1 MDGFCRQTGDT
12 SGHPVKRSR
21 GPSDTGDVPRTV
33 LVCDNEEALRALV
46 RAALEPS
53 GCEIVEARD
62 GDESL
67 ELARSLEPDLIVLDL
82 MMPGLSGLQVL
93 DALRREQRFANTPVI
108 VLSARA
114 QVADRE
120 AVAGAG
126 ATSFMAKP
134 FSPRELC
141 SEVTSRLGAHR

>member
-1 MDGFCRQTGDT
+1 MARI
-12 SGHPVKRSR
+12 
-21 GPSDTGDVPRTV
+21 V
-33 LVCDNEEALRALV
+33 LVCDNEDALRALV

-53 GCEIVEARD
+53 GCEIVEACD

-82 MMPGLSGLQVL
+82 MMPGRSGLHVL
-93 DALRREQRFANTPVI
+93 DELRREQRFETTPVI

-114 QVADRE
+114 QVVDRE

-134 FSPRELC
+134 FSPRELYA
-141 SEVTSRLGAHR
+141 EVTNLLGADA